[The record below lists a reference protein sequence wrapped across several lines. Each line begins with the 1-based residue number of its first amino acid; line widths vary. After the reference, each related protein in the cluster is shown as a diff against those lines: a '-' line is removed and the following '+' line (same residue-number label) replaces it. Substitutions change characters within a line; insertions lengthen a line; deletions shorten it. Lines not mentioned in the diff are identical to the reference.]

1 MSNIKFRILIITL
14 LLSFVVCDRSILADT
29 GPKPTMDIYVHNA
42 EESNYYLDLLGK
54 VDEYGYF
61 DATDGN
67 KEYDNLHDE
76 PIYQYEVEGWKAI
89 HMRTWVLN
97 GKLTGEVVERDENGK
112 VIRMKHSFGY
122 VGVPKRF
129 KIIIQKSNGK
139 LQVSEII
146 TNNHFNAV
154 VNYDMKENRVIAI
167 TGSNIVEKYGISNL
181 SDGLYDYLKR
191 ILATLAIELLIAIFF
206 GYRSLKKISMIA
218 LVNFITQTLL
228 TLLFISLYAVFN
240 DFFSENGYA
249 ALLLLGEIIVIIIEY
264 LIYCKLFRQEEK
276 TKLRDYTL
284 AANIASIFIGF
295 IL

>member
-146 TNNHFNAV
+146 TNNNFNAV